1 MGGIIIQASCEYRF
15 IRVHK
20 SLVQHPSNYISIDAM
35 YGVLLLMQK
44 YINKRQ
50 LLIYECRGG

>member
-44 YINKRQ
+44 YKQTSTINLRV
-50 LLIYECRGG
+50 